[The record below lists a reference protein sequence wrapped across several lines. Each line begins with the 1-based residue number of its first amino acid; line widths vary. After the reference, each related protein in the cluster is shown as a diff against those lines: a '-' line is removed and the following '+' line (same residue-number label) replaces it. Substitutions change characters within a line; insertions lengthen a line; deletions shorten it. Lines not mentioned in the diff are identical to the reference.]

1 MKYKLENKC
10 FMGHE
15 KIPYF
20 SQIFGKNI
28 ENKQNIKIKH
38 SNEINMKS
46 KWINVV
52 YNCSNK

>member
-20 SQIFGKNI
+20 SQILGKNI
-28 ENKQNIKIKH
+28 ENKWNIK
-38 SNEINMKS
+38 
-46 KWINVV
+46 
-52 YNCSNK
+52 NKAQ